1 MRIDIITGFPR
12 LFDGPLSESML
23 GKARQKGLVE
33 IHVHDLRDYTHDKH
47 RTIDDTPY
55 GGGAGMILKP
65 EPIFECVET
74 LTSERKYDD
83 VILTT
88 PQGERFDQTLAKRF
102 SSMKSLII
110 ICGHY
115 KGVDQ
120 RVVDHLVTREVSI
133 GDFVLTGGEYA
144 ATVIVD
150 ATVRLLPGVI
160 GDAESLLTDS
170 FMDERLDSG
179 YYTRPAEYRGM
190 AVPEVLISGDH
201 KKIAEWREKDSESRT
216 RRRRPDMNASPEG
229 IEEKIAGPKNR
240 PRNSK

>member
-1 MRIDIITGFPR
+1 
-12 LFDGPLSESML
+12 
-23 GKARQKGLVE
+23 
-33 IHVHDLRDYTHDKH
+33 
-47 RTIDDTPY
+47 
-55 GGGAGMILKP
+55 MILKP

-150 ATVRLLPGVI
+150 ATVRLHPGVI